1 MGTRLTK
8 IKRLFII
15 KTPFE
20 AGVVIYALGL
30 GAAERGLHYLDQFPG
45 FGGKMLFAACL
56 GTVMI
61 AGAKIVDCVR
71 YERERDGLDI

>member
-1 MGTRLTK
+1 MGKRLNK

-20 AGVVIYALGL
+20 AGVVIYALAL
-30 GAAERGLHYLDQFPG
+30 GAVERGKDYLVQFPG
-45 FGGKMLFAACL
+45 YGGWLLFAACL

-71 YERERDGLDI
+71 YERGDP

>member
-20 AGVVIYALGL
+20 AGLVIYALGL
-30 GAAERGLHYLDQFPG
+30 GGAERGLHYIDQFPG
-45 FGGKMLFAACL
+45 FGGKLLFTACL

-61 AGAKIVDCVR
+61 AGAKIVDAVK
-71 YERERDGLDI
+71 YERRDQLS